1 MINIMKK
8 VFTILLLF
16 VCSVNFM
23 SAENGYDLW
32 LRYKKID
39 DARLFR
45 IYREKNCFLYMPCTS
60 DKLVAAKDEL
70 AQGFSGLLN
79 LPLNDVKEIKDNTLI
94 AGTLQTVKLFQTQ
107 PFIKELEKLNDDGFI
122 IRSFKYQEKSVIGII
137 GKSDIG
143 VLYGVFCYLRSM
155 QMHCS
160 IKDLNI
166 AEEPKL
172 EYRVL
177 NHWDNLN
184 GTIERGYAG
193 YTLWDWERLPR
204 YKDKRY
210 TDYAR
215 ANASIG
221 INGSVLNNVNASAKS
236 LRTDWL
242 VRAAGLADAFR
253 SYGIK
258 VYLTAKFS
266 APKEIGGLQTADPL
280 DPKVRQ
286 WWKDKVREIYTLIPD
301 FGGFLVKANS
311 EGQPGPQD
319 YGRTHADGAN
329 MLADALEPFGG
340 IVFWRAFVYQ
350 NERHVDR
357 VVTGYNEFKPLD
369 GDFKRNV
376 FVQPKNGPID
386 FQPREPFHP
395 LFGAMPKTPLSMEF
409 QITQEN
415 LGHAG
420 HLVYLGSLYEETL
433 QSDTYEHGKGSTVSK
448 VIQNY
453 NRTHGMSAI
462 SGVSNIGSDM
472 NWTGHLFGQANW
484 YAFGRLA
491 WDPDLSS
498 KEIAEEWIRMTFSTK
513 QEIIT
518 PILKIMMM
526 SHEAAV
532 NYMMPLGLNHIMN
545 FDTHNGPEPWHD
557 DPVWT
562 AFDYHKV
569 TKDSIGVDRT
579 VGGSNAVGQYHSPL
593 REDFNN
599 IQKCPPEYLLWFHR
613 VPWNYRMP
621 SGKTLWYELV
631 THYYQGVDEVEQMQI
646 IWNELRGK
654 IDSERFEHVA
664 SLLKLQKGEAAWW
677 RDACVLFFQ
686 QYSGL
691 PIPKG
696 YSHPKHTLAYYKQI
710 PFPYNWDQ
718 TNFSEK

>member
-1 MINIMKK
+1 MKRIITFWLFA
-8 VFTILLLF
+8 VYIL
-16 VCSVNFM
+16 NFIH
-23 SAENGYDLW
+23 AENGYELW
-32 LRYKKID
+32 LRYKRID
-39 DARLFR
+39 DSGLYLLYRKENSYLF
-45 IYREKNCFLYMPCTS
+45 MPCTS
-60 DKLVAAKDEL
+60 DKLLAAKHEL
-70 AQGFSGLLN
+70 EEGLSGLLN
-79 LPLNDVKEIKDNTLI
+79 LKLKNARKIKDHTLI
-94 AGTLQTVKLFQTQ
+94 IGTPHTVELFQSQ
-107 PFIKELEKLNDDGFI
+107 SFIRELKKLNDDGFI
-122 IRSFKYQEKSVIGII
+122 IRRFKYQGKSVIGIV
-137 GKSDIG
+137 GKNDIG
-143 VLYGVFCYLRSM
+143 VLYGVFHYLRLM
-155 QMHCS
+155 QMHYS
-160 IKDLNI
+160 TKKLQIL
-166 AEEPKL
+166 EEPKL
-172 EYRVL
+172 KYRVL

-193 YTLWDWERLPR
+193 GSLWDWERLPE

-236 LRTDWL
+236 LQTDWL
-242 VRAAGLADAFR
+242 VKAAGLANAFR
-253 SYGIK
+253 PYGIK

-266 APKEIGGLQTADPL
+266 APKEIGGLSTADPL

-286 WWKDKVREIYTLIPD
+286 WWKNKVKEIYSLIPD

-319 YGRTHADGAN
+319 YGRTHTDGAN

-350 NERHVDR
+350 NKRHVDR
-357 VVTGYNEFKPLD
+357 VVTSYNEFKPLD
-369 GDFKRNV
+369 GTFRQNV

-395 LFGAMPKTPLSMEF
+395 LFGAMPNTPLAMEF

-433 QSDTYEHGKGSTVSK
+433 QSDTYEYGKGSTVSK
-448 VIQNY
+448 VLQNY
-453 NRTHGMSAI
+453 NKTFGMSAI
-462 SGVSNIGSDM
+462 AGVSNIGSDL

-484 YAFGRLA
+484 YTFGRLA
-491 WDPDLSS
+491 WNPDSSS
-498 KEIAEEWIRMTFSTK
+498 KKIAEEWIRMTFSNK
-513 QEIIT
+513 EEIIA

-526 SHEAAV
+526 SREAAV

-545 FDTHNGPEPWHD
+545 FNTHNGPEPWHD

-569 TKDSIGVDRT
+569 TKDSIGIDRT
-579 VGGSNAVGQYHSPL
+579 INGSNAVGQYHSPVK
-593 REDFNN
+593 EEFND
-599 IQKCPPEYLLWFHR
+599 IRKCPSIYLLWFHR
-613 VPWNYRMP
+613 VPWNYKMP

-631 THYYQGVDEVEQMQI
+631 AHYYQGVDEVREMQR
-646 IWNELRGK
+646 IWNSLQGK
-654 IDSERFEHVA
+654 IDHERFKHVT
-664 SLLKLQKGEAAWW
+664 SLLKLQKREAVWW
-677 RDACVLFFQ
+677 RNACVLFFQ
-686 QYSGL
+686 KYSGL

-696 YSHPKHTLAYYKQI
+696 YKYPKHSLEYYKQI
-710 PFPYNWDQ
+710 PFPYDWEK
-718 TNFSEK
+718 TNFLKK